1 MALSHNQL
9 SMSSPTTQ
17 LDQIKIKV
25 EKLIMLHDKLY
36 EQNAQL
42 EHEKIMLEEKLHV
55 QNRIINELKEKDKI
69 TNLASAINTN
79 NQDSREVKK
88 KISNYIKEIDRCLAM
103 LNK

>member
-1 MALSHNQL
+1 
-9 SMSSPTTQ
+9 MSNPTTK

-36 EQNAQL
+36 EQNIRL
-42 EHEKIMLEEKLHV
+42 ENEKKELETRISQQKI
-55 QNRIINELKEKDKI
+55 IINELKEKDKI

-88 KISNYIKEIDRCLAM
+88 QISSYIKEIDRCLAM

>member
-1 MALSHNQL
+1 
-9 SMSSPTTQ
+9 MSNPTTQ

-36 EQNAQL
+36 EQNI
-42 EHEKIMLEEKLHV
+42 KLEEEKRVLESRLNE
-55 QNRIINELKEKDKI
+55 QNIIINQLKEKDKI

-79 NQDSREVKK
+79 TQDSREVKK
-88 KISNYIKEIDRCLAM
+88 QISTYIKEIDRCLAM